1 MKPDWMGSLPRG
13 WCVKRIKH
21 TTYVKGRIGWQ
32 GLRSEEFQDE
42 GPILVTGTDFENGRV
57 NWETCYHIS
66 DERYREDTYI
76 HLHEDDLLVTKDG
89 SIGKLALVRGR
100 PGPATLNSGIFVTR
114 PISNE
119 YSNAFLYYVLDS
131 NVFAD
136 FVNFRSSGTTIDH
149 LYQNVFV
156 DFAFPMPPLDVQRA
170 IADFLDRETA
180 KIDDLVGRKAQMVR
194 LLRERRA
201 TVVGHIL
208 QSMHGAGSGTRAK
221 FVSSI
226 SVPGRNKPEL
236 TEGGPIPWITLDDIT
251 GSTVGSSAKGL
262 SVSRSAMFDAGSVIV
277 PPGSVIA
284 SCVGQFG
291 IAAVTTTPCVI
302 NQQLQAYVPRKI
314 DPYYLRYVVEAS
326 ASYFEAVATATTIKY
341 VNQDRFGS
349 LPVPLASSSEQQSIV
364 QLLNTTSVQTG
375 AAIDLALATAS
386 KLREYR
392 AALIS
397 AAVTGQL
404 DLRKHEERLEALA

>member
-1 MKPDWMGSLPRG
+1 MMPDWRASLPRG
-13 WCVKRIKH
+13 WQVKRIKH

-42 GPILVTGTDFENGRV
+42 GPILVTGTDFERGRV
-57 NWETCYHIS
+57 NWETCHHIS
-66 DERYREDTYI
+66 YERYREDTYI
-76 HLHEDDLLVTKDG
+76 HLRENDLLVTKDG
-89 SIGKLALVRGR
+89 SIGKLALIKRP

-114 PISNE
+114 PIRNE
-119 YSNAFLYYVLDS
+119 YLNDFLYHVLS
-131 NVFAD
+131 SSVFTD
-136 FVNFRSSGTTIDH
+136 FVNFRSSGATIDH

-156 DFAFPMPPLDVQRA
+156 DFAFPLPPRDEQRA

-180 KIDDLVGRKAQMVR
+180 KIDDLIAKKTRIVQ
-194 LLRERRA
+194 LLKLRRA
-201 TVVGHIL
+201 VSLRQTL
-208 QSMHGAGSGTRAK
+208 QSIPGVKLNTRAK

-251 GSTVGSSAKGL
+251 GHTVGSSAKGL
-262 SVSRSAMFDAGSVIV
+262 SVSQDAMLDAGSAIV
-277 PPGSVIA
+277 AAGSVIA

-291 IAAVTTTPCVI
+291 IAAVTTAPCVI
-302 NQQLQAYVPRKI
+302 NQQLQAYVPRKTN
-314 DPYYLRYVVEAS
+314 PYYLRYVVEAS
-326 ASYFEAVATATTIKY
+326 ASYFESVATATTLKY

-349 LPVPLASSSEQQSIV
+349 LPVPVASLSEQQSIV
-364 QLLNTTSVQTG
+364 DLLDTISAQTD
-375 AAIDLALATAS
+375 AAIDVTLATSS

-404 DLRKHEERLEALA
+404 DIHRHQKQLEALA